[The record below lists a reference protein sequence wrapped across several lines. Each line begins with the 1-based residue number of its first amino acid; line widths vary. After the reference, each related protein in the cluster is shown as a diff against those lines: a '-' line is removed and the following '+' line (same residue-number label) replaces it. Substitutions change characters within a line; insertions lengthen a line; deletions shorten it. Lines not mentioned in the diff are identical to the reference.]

1 MDELLQL
8 MHDTMNPVAGI
19 KGAAELLK
27 SGNVSPEDTKK
38 LLDAISDRAD
48 RLNAVLDA
56 YYIRRREEENS
67 KKLDSQ
73 EDL

>member
-27 SGNVSPEDTKK
+27 NGDVNPEDTKK
-38 LLDAISDRAD
+38 LLDAITDRAD

-56 YYIRRREEENS
+56 YYIKRRDEERS

-73 EDL
+73 EDR